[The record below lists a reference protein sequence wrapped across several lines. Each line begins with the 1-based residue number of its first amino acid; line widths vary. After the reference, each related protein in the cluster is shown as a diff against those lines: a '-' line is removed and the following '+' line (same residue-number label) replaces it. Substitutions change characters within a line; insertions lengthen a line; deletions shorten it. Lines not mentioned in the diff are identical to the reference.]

1 MLFGR
6 GALPAQGGALP
17 RAGLCIAW
25 NRAVAGVYSK

>member
-1 MLFGR
+1 MLFGS

-25 NRAVAGVYSK
+25 RRAVHRLE